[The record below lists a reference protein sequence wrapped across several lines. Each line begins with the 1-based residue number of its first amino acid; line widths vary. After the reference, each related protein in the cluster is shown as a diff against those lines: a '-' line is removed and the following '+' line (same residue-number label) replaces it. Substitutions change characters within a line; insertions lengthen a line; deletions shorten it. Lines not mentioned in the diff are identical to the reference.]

1 MKYLLI
7 LLLSIPCITYA
18 QDSTQ
23 IKAGA
28 KIKQSVTYHIT
39 AIVSGGVS
47 GLLAINSAHNPDNE
61 NSKVI
66 GIVFSVIAA
75 ALEAVSIAEQYQAGK
90 ILTGQK

>member
-18 QDSTQ
+18 QDSIQ

-28 KIKQSVTYHIT
+28 KIKQSVTHHIM

-47 GLLAINSAHNPDNE
+47 GFLTIDNAKNGNEDTVAPTLFAI
-61 NSKVI
+61 
-66 GIVFSVIAA
+66 IAA
-75 ALEAVSIAEQYQAGK
+75 ALEAVSIAEQYQAGRV
-90 ILTGQK
+90 LTGQK